1 MAEQDLNDA
10 DVWALRL
17 ILGQLRDYR
26 VPVEI
31 VEDYGH
37 LFTVAVLLS
46 FTAANGMTR
55 LWGGD
60 RAAAAAEFA
69 KKQHLTASMST
80 EETVAMATDAENFVR
95 TLYDVGTAPRSVA
108 PDKVQAM
115 LEYADRMVAV
125 AFEDGC
131 PAQKKG
137 RFDPVLDAIQDDD
150 LLRQVVVGLAGIN
163 AEIITRG
170 SDSRAV
176 AARGLEKQIRE
187 RLKHG
192 PR

>member
-1 MAEQDLNDA
+1 MAEQDLDDA

-60 RAAAAAEFA
+60 RAVAAAEFA
-69 KKQHLTASMST
+69 EKRHRTASMST

-115 LEYADRMVAV
+115 LEYPDRMVAV
-125 AFEDGC
+125 AFEDGN
-131 PAQKKG
+131 
-137 RFDPVLDAIQDDD
+137 FDPVLDDIHDDD
-150 LLRQVVVGLAGIN
+150 LLAQVTVGLAGIN
-163 AEIITRG
+163 AALVQG
-170 SDSRAV
+170 SGSRA
-176 AARGLEKQIRE
+176 AAVRNIEQQITE

-192 PR
+192 PPSPEPD